1 MKRMKSMFTKKINQ
15 AMIQTI
21 QRENLIKD
29 GDKILVALSGG
40 PDSVVLL
47 HTLTN
52 LKSRYNIKLYA
63 AHLNHKIR
71 GMEAQKDAMYAA
83 QLCDS
88 LGVTFFVKAVDVPLY
103 ASENKLTL
111 EEAARKVRYD
121 MLFEIKQKISAD
133 KIAVAHNLDDQA
145 ETILMRM
152 LRGTGIKGLKG
163 MDYIRDGCV
172 IRPLMDVQKNDI
184 LEYCKENG
192 LSPRIDKSNLE
203 PDYTRNKIRLNL
215 IPYIEN
221 EFTPNLKETLSR
233 MSNIIREDSDYL
245 EKEAEKFFRKEAVF
259 LSGNIVKIDTLDIE
273 HLHNS
278 MKKRLVRLCIHH
290 CLKNL
295 EGIESIHIDDVLSL
309 MKSGRN
315 ETVLNLPKGLLVYK
329 KPDGLYF
336 TLSQIEHTV
345 NCFEYSL
352 IPGEEVVIE
361 EIGMK
366 IESKVMAKEK
376 CILLPTGQFTK
387 AFDLN
392 KIKGDIKIRT
402 RAEGDKMKPMGLGGT
417 KKLKDI
423 FIDMK
428 VPRDKRD
435 SIPVVCDDE
444 GIIWL
449 VGYKISE
456 DYKIDD
462 STTTVVRLSCKSL

>member
-1 MKRMKSMFTKKINQ
+1 MFSEKLKQT
-15 AMIQTI
+15 MIQTI

-40 PDSVVLL
+40 PDSVALL
-47 HTLTN
+47 HA
-52 LKSRYNIKLYA
+52 LKSLQSRFGLKLYA

-71 GMEAQKDAMYAA
+71 GMEAQKDALYAA

-88 LGVTFFVKAVDVPLY
+88 LSVTFFVKAVDVPLY
-103 ASENKLTL
+103 ASENKLSL
-111 EEAARKVRYD
+111 EEAARKIRYE
-121 MLFEIKQKISAD
+121 MLFEVKEKISAD

-172 IRPLMDVQKNDI
+172 IRPLMDVQKKDI
-184 LEYCKENG
+184 VAYCNENE
-192 LSPRIDKSNLE
+192 LSPRIDKTNLE
-203 PDYTRNKIRLNL
+203 PDYTRNKIRLRL

-221 EFTPNLKETLSR
+221 EFSPNLKETLSR

-245 EKEAEKFFRKEAVF
+245 EKEAENYFKKEA
-259 LSGNIVKIDTLDIE
+259 IVISENTVKLDNFEINS
-273 HLHNS
+273 LHNS
-278 MKKRLVRLCIHH
+278 MKKRLIRLCIRH
-290 CLKNL
+290 CLKTL
-295 EGIESIHIDDVLSL
+295 EGIESIHIDDVMSI
-309 MKSGRN
+309 MKSSRN
-315 ETVLNLPKGLLVYK
+315 EAVLNLPKGLFVYK
-329 KPDGLYF
+329 KPDGIYF
-336 TLSQIEHTV
+336 TLSQIEHSV
-345 NCFEYSL
+345 NSFEYSL
-352 IPGEEVVIE
+352 IPGENVLIKEIE
-361 EIGMK
+361 MK
-366 IESKVMAKEK
+366 IESKIMPKEK

-428 VPRDKRD
+428 IPREKRD
-435 SIPVVCDDE
+435 SIPVVCDDN

-449 VGYKISE
+449 VGNKISE

-462 STTTVVRLSCKSL
+462 STTTVIRLSCKSL

>member
-1 MKRMKSMFTKKINQ
+1 MKSMFTKKINQ
-15 AMIQTI
+15 TMIQTI
-21 QRENLIKD
+21 QRENLIND

-40 PDSVVLL
+40 PDSVALL
-47 HTLTN
+47 HTLKN
-52 LKSRYNIKLYA
+52 LQSRFDIKLYA

-71 GMEAQKDAMYAA
+71 GIEAQKDALYSA

-88 LGVTFFVKAVDVPLY
+88 LGVTFFVKSVDVPLY
-103 ASENKLTL
+103 ASEHKLTL

-163 MDYIRDGCV
+163 MDYLRDGCI
-172 IRPLMDVQKNDI
+172 IRPLMDVQKKDI

-192 LSPRIDKSNLE
+192 LNPRIDKTNLE
-203 PDYTRNKIRLNL
+203 PEYTRNKIRLNL

-221 EFTPNLKETLSR
+221 EFSPNLKETLSR

-245 EKEAEKFFRKEAVF
+245 EKEAENYFKREAVF
-259 LSGNIVKIDTLDIE
+259 ISDKTVKIDSFDISS
-273 HLHNS
+273 LHNS
-278 MKKRLVRLCIHH
+278 MKKRLVRLCINH
-290 CLKNL
+290 CLKTL
-295 EGIESIHIDDVLSL
+295 EGIESIHIDDVMSL

-315 ETVLNLPKGLLVYK
+315 EAVINLPKGLFVYK
-329 KPDGLYF
+329 KPDGIYF
-336 TLSQIEHTV
+336 TLSQIEHSADT
-345 NCFEYSL
+345 FEYSL
-352 IPGEEVVIE
+352 VPGEEVLIKEIE
-361 EIGMK
+361 MK
-366 IESKVMAKEK
+366 IESKIMAKDK
-376 CILLPTGQFTK
+376 CVLLPTGQFTK

-402 RAEGDKMKPMGLGGT
+402 RADGDKMKPMGLGGT

-428 VPRDKRD
+428 VPREKRD
-435 SIPVVCDDE
+435 TIPVVCDDE

-462 STTTVVRLSCKSL
+462 STSTVVRLSCKSL